1 MRPWLTILARLTAAA
16 AAVAGLRAWAALAK
30 LAGDLVTVT
39 LLRRSMVFFYEDLFW
54 ELIGFVLLGLL
65 GAGLILLVENLVGG
79 PIQPYLPALGVYL
92 AYMLAEGG
100 RYGAGEG
107 R

>member
-16 AAVAGLRAWAALAK
+16 AAVAGLRAWAQGLPDEPPVWVTAAGAFALAK

-54 ELIGFVLLGLL
+54 ELIGFVLLGL
-65 GAGLILLVENLVGG
+65 
-79 PIQPYLPALGVYL
+79 
-92 AYMLAEGG
+92 
-100 RYGAGEG
+100 R